1 MIAALAF
8 VAVLGLLGVFQI
20 ALAAGAPWGRFAWG
34 GQHTGVLPVGYR
46 IGSAVS
52 LLVYG
57 FIALLALDCAGLLRL
72 FPPGFSQVGM
82 WVAFGL
88 LALGVLMNAISR
100 SKHER
105 LTATPV
111 ALVLA
116 VLALLIALGVPGSS
130 PSEPVSVAEKVER
143 GFPDSLSEQE
153 IAELPEFQ
161 PAVVWLDEPERFAL
175 ITWGSSSCPAVVAAI
190 TVTASDAIELELAAP
205 DEGPCTADLAATS
218 HTLSMP
224 PDVTAQSVIVTLVS
238 PGADR
243 EVLRLP

>member
-8 VAVLGLLGVFQI
+8 VALLGLLSVFQI

-34 GQHTGVLPVGYR
+34 GQHPGVLPAGYR

-52 LLVYG
+52 LLVYS
-57 FIALLALDCAGLLRL
+57 FIALLALDRAGLLSL

-88 LALGVLMNAISR
+88 LVLGVLMNAISR

-105 LTATPV
+105 YTATPV

-116 VLALLIALGVPGSS
+116 VLALLIAQGPPATPGG
-130 PSEPVSVAEKVER
+130 PVSVAEKVER
-143 GFPDSLSEQE
+143 GFPDALSEQQL
-153 IAELPEFQ
+153 AELPEFQ
-161 PAVVWLDEPERFAL
+161 SAVVWLDEPETFAL
-175 ITWGSSSCPAVVAAI
+175 ITWGSSSCPGVVTAL
-190 TVTASDAIELELAAP
+190 TVTASDAIQLQLAAP

-218 HTLSMP
+218 HTFSMP
-224 PDVTAQSVIVTLVS
+224 AESSARPVTVTLVS
-238 PGADR
+238 PAVER
-243 EVLRLP
+243 QVLTLH